1 MSLPELCIRRP
12 VMTTLLMLA
21 FVIFGLFSYRLLPVA
36 AIPRVDFPTI
46 VVNAQLPGASPETM
60 ASSVATPLEKQFS
73 TIAGLSSMVS
83 SSGQGVSS
91 ITMQFDLNRD
101 IDGAALD
108 VQSALTSAAKR
119 LPIQMTTPPSFIKAN
134 PADAPVL
141 FLNLSSGTLP
151 LSTVDEYAE
160 TLIAQ
165 RISTLSGVSQVLVMG
180 QQKFAVRIQANPEAL
195 AAKGMTLDDLQSSVA
210 AANSSA
216 PVGTLMGPDQAVT
229 IQANGQLDHASNYEN
244 LIVAYRNGSPVR
256 LKDVAKAVD
265 SVENDRVAS
274 WYNGK
279 PGILLGV
286 QRQPDANTVK
296 VVDSVKALIPAFE
309 AELPASVHLN
319 VLLDHSV
326 SIRQSVDD
334 VQFTLLLTAALVILV
349 IFIFLRNVTA
359 TIIPALALPISVIGT
374 FAGMEMMGYS
384 IDNLSLMALTLSVGF
399 VVDDAIV
406 MLENIVRHVEGG
418 ERVMDAAF
426 RGSRE
431 IAFTILS
438 ITLALVAVFIPVLL
452 MGGVVGR
459 VFQEFAVTI
468 SLTILISGFVSL
480 TLTPML
486 ASRLLKPHHGEHHN
500 VFYRVSERGFNAMLS
515 GYRRSLTTV
524 LRWRRTTLLVTF
536 ASLGLSVYLFV
547 IIPKGFFP
555 IVDTGV
561 LIGSTVAAQD
571 ISVASMAEHTLAVA
585 SVIKDDPN
593 VSDVTAFIGTGGFN
607 QSLNNGRLFIQLK
620 PRSERKLSATEII
633 QELRPKMARITGI
646 NTFFQALQDIQLG
659 GRPSQSAYQYTL
671 QDGDTAELYQYAQTM
686 RQRMAQLPGIQDV
699 NSDLQLQ
706 NRLAIVNIDRDKA
719 AQLGITV
726 DQIRNTFYSAF
737 GARQISTIYDP
748 SNSYEVILELDKAY
762 QESPGDLSKIYLRG
776 STGQSG
782 SGATQGPAVPLGA
795 VANLG
800 TGTGPVTVN
809 HQGQL
814 PSVTISFNLA
824 PNFALGTAV
833 AEVAQLER
841 DVNLPVTVN
850 TGYQGNAQVFQD
862 ALKGQ
867 GLLLAAAII
876 VIYIVLGILY
886 ESFIHPITIL
896 SGLPAAALGALLTL
910 MLFHQDMSVIAIIGI
925 VMLIGIVKK
934 NAIMM
939 IDFALERQRAGNVT
953 PDEAIFE
960 ACMLRFR
967 PIMMTTMAAIMGG
980 LPIAVGFGEGSEL
993 RRPLGLVVVGGLVV
1007 SQSLTLFITPVIYL
1021 YLEKLRL
1028 FFAGDKDAALAT
1040 DRLDDRHAVREAGE

>member
-46 VVNAQLPGASPETM
+46 VVNAQLPGASPQTM

-73 TIAGLSSMVS
+73 TIAGLTSMIS
-83 SSGQGVSS
+83 SSGEGVTS

-119 LPIQMTTPPSFIKAN
+119 LPVQMTTPPSFIKAN
-134 PADAPVL
+134 PADAPVI
-141 FLNLSSGTLP
+141 FLNLSSATLP
-151 LSTVDEYAE
+151 LSDVDEYAE

-165 RISTLSGVSQVLVMG
+165 RISTLTGVSQVLVMG
-180 QQKFAVRIQANPEAL
+180 QQKFAVRVQADPEKL
-195 AAKGMTLDDLQSSVA
+195 AAKGMTLDDLQSAVA
-210 AANSSA
+210 AANSST

-229 IQANGQLDHASNYEN
+229 IQANGQLEHADKYEN

-256 LKDVAKAVD
+256 LADVAKAVD
-265 SVENDRVAS
+265 SVENDQLAS
-274 WYNGK
+274 WYNGN

-286 QRQPDANTVK
+286 QRQPDANTVA
-296 VVDSVKALIPAFE
+296 VVDSVKALLPVFE
-309 AELPASVHLN
+309 AELPASVKLN
-319 VLLDHSV
+319 VLLDHSI
-326 SIRQSVDD
+326 SIRNSVND
-334 VQFTLLLTAALVILV
+334 VQVTLLLTAGLVILV
-349 IFIFLRNVTA
+349 IFLFLRNVTA

-374 FAGMEMMGYS
+374 FAGMEVMGYS

-418 ERVMDAAF
+418 ERVIDAAF

-438 ITLALVAVFIPVLL
+438 ITLALVAVFIPVLF

-468 SLTILISGFVSL
+468 SMTILISGFVSL

-486 ASRLLKPHHGEHHN
+486 ASRLLKPHRAETHN
-500 VFYRVSERGFNAMLS
+500 LIYRLSEGGFNALFS
-515 GYRRSLTTV
+515 GYRKTLTAV
-524 LRWRRTTLLVTF
+524 LRWRRTTLFVTF
-536 ASLGLSVYLFV
+536 VSLAVSGYLFV

-555 IVDTGV
+555 TVDAGV

-571 ISVASMAEHTLAVA
+571 ISVASMARHTQAVA
-585 SVIKDDPN
+585 AVIQADPN
-593 VSDVTAFIGTGGFN
+593 VSDVTAFIGTGGQN
-607 QSLNNGRLFIQLK
+607 QSLNDGRLFIQLK
-620 PRSERKLSATEII
+620 PRSERQLTATEVV

-646 NTFFQALQDIQLG
+646 NTFFQVLQDINLG

-671 QDGDTAELYQYAQTM
+671 QDGNTDELYQYAQTM
-686 RQRMAQLPGIQDV
+686 KQRMEQLPGIQDV
-699 NSDLQLQ
+699 NSDLQLN
-706 NRLAIVNIDRDKA
+706 NRLALVNVNRDKA
-719 AQLGITV
+719 AQLGITM

-737 GARQISTIYDP
+737 GARQISTIYEP
-748 SNSYEVILELDKAY
+748 SNSYEVILEIDKSD
-762 QESPGDLSKIYLRG
+762 QQSPGDLSKIYLK
-776 STGQSG
+776 SSSGQ
-782 SGATQGPAVPLGA
+782 AVPLGA
-795 VANLG
+795 VATLG
-800 TGTGPVTVN
+800 TGAGPVTVN

-824 PNFALGTAV
+824 PGAALGTAV
-833 AEVAQLER
+833 DEIAQLER
-841 DVNLPVTVN
+841 AINLPVSVN
-850 TGYQGNAQVFQD
+850 SSYQGNAQVFQA

-867 GLLLAAAII
+867 GLLLSAAII

-896 SGLPAAALGALLTL
+896 SGLPAAGLGALLTL
-910 MLFHQDMSVIAIIGI
+910 MLFHQDLSVIAIIGV

-939 IDFALERQRAGNVT
+939 IDFALARQREGNCT
-953 PDEAIFE
+953 ADEAIFE

-980 LPIAVGFGEGSEL
+980 LPIAVGWGEGAEL
-993 RRPLGLVVVGGLVV
+993 RRPLGLVVVGGLIV
-1007 SQSLTLFITPVIYL
+1007 SQSLTLYITPVIYL
-1021 YLEKLRL
+1021 YLEKVRL
-1028 FFAGDKDAALAT
+1028 MFSRDAESAPAHAAP
-1040 DRLDDRHAVREAGE
+1040 DARHAVREAGE